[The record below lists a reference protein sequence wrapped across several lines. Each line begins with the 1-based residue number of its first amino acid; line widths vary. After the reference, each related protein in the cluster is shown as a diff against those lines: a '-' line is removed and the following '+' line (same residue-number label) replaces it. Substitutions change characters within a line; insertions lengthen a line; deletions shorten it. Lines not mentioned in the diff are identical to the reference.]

1 MINEKECMQTLNQG
15 QVKFTKDEVKL
26 IRDLLIQLAT
36 IEYDQYKTNLKTS
49 ENERNMLFSREYRR
63 TG

>member
-1 MINEKECMQTLNQG
+1 MINEKECTKILNDG
-15 QVKFTKDEVKL
+15 QVKFNKDEVKQ

-36 IEYDQYKTNLKTS
+36 IEFEQYKTKLKQS
-49 ENERNMLFSREYRR
+49 ENERNMLFSREYGR